1 MPPTTAAAV
10 EEGGQHADVAVQ
22 KGNVARNSPAWALL
36 ASVGAACCALAIVVL
51 MFGSP
56 FDYRN
61 QELVPAVVLLVLGLP
76 AAVAGSL
83 KSKTRPCLLALAC
96 LLGLA
101 IGGFCGWFWGAA
113 MYSK

>member
-36 ASVGAACCALAIVVL
+36 AFVGAACCALAIVVL
-51 MFGSP
+51 IS
-56 FDYRN
+56 YRETG
-61 QELVPAVVLLVLGLP
+61 ELVPAVVLLVLGLP

-83 KSKTRPCLLALAC
+83 KSKTRPCILALAC

-101 IGGFCGWFWGAA
+101 IGGFCGWFWMAA
-113 MYSK
+113 VYSK